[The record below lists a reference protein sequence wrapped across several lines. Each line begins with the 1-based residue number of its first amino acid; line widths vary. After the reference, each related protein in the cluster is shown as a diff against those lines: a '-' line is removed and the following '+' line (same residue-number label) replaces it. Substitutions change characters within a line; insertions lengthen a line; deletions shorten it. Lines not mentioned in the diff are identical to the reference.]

1 MDFIEDYISEL
12 SPTQATI
19 IMTLHRILLSYPGI
33 TCRKKYGIP
42 FYYKKSWI
50 CYLIPVNDQKIEIA
64 FIRGNELS
72 NMKNILESRNRKQ
85 VMGIILSKVTDHEIE
100 KIEFVLQ
107 EAILL
112 DDKLKYGSKRSS
124 GKSTS

>member
-1 MDFIEDYISEL
+1 MDFIKDYISGL
-12 SPTQATI
+12 SPAQAKT

-33 TCRKKYGIP
+33 TCRKKYNIP
-42 FYYKKSWI
+42 FYYRKSWI
-50 CYLIPVNDQKIEIA
+50 CYLNPVNDQKTELA

-72 NMKNILESRNRKQ
+72 NMENILESRNRKQ
-85 VMGIILSKVTDHEIE
+85 VRGIVLAKLTEHEIE

-112 DDKLKYGSKRSS
+112 DDKVKYGSKRSS
-124 GKSTS
+124 V